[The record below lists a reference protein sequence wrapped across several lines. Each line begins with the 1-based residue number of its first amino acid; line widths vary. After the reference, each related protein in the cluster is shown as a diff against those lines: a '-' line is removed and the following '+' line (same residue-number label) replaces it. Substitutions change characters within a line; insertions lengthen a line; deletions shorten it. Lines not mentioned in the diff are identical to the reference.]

1 MPNSRPDRRPQR
13 TRQLLKDALI
23 ELILEGGYENI
34 TVQDILDRA
43 NVGRSAFY
51 AHFRDKEDLL
61 LSGFEEVAES
71 IRQHFPAYTAGDQFE
86 KNLHSLTLSIFTH
99 AQSHRPLF
107 KAMFGKQG
115 GEVVV
120 RQLRKLLSGL
130 AGEQIRAATRQGA
143 PPTVPEEALVQ
154 WLVSSFLALLTWWL
168 DQDIPLTAEEV
179 DGALWKLARP
189 GILAGFIGQRG
200 SSQA

>member
-1 MPNSRPDRRPQR
+1 VR
-13 TRQLLKDALI
+13 TRQLLEEALI
-23 ELILEGGYENI
+23 DLILERGYESI

-43 NVGRSAFY
+43 NIGRSAFY

-61 LSGFEEVAES
+61 LSGFEEVAEG
-71 IRQHFPAYTAGDQFE
+71 IRQHFPVYTSGDQLE
-86 KNLHSLTLSIFTH
+86 NNAHDLTLSIFTH

-130 AGEQIRAATRQGA
+130 AGEQMRAAARQGQRFN
-143 PPTVPEEALVQ
+143 VPEEALVQ
-154 WLVSSFLALLTWWL
+154 WVVSSFLALLTWWL
-168 DQDIPLTAEEV
+168 DQDIPLTAEQADNV
-179 DGALWKLARP
+179 LWKLARP
-189 GILAGFIGQRG
+189 GILAVI
-200 SSQA
+200 